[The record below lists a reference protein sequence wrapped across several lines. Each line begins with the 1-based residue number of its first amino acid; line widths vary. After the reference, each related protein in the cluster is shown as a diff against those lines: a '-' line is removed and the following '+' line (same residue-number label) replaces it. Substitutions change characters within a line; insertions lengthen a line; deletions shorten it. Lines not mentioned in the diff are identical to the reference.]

1 MEQGFI
7 FIRQSFGA
15 ATGEHVER
23 KMPFFFLFFFCFASV
38 IFLREAAM
46 WKQVLLF

>member
-23 KMPFFFLFFFCFASV
+23 KMPFFFFFCFASV
-38 IFLREAAM
+38 IFLPEAAM
-46 WKQVLLF
+46 WKQVLVF